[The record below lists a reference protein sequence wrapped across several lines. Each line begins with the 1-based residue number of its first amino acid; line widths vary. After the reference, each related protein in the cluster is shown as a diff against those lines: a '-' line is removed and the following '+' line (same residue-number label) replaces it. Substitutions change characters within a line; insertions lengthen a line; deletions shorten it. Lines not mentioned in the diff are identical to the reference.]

1 MALGIPIQLV
11 LASLTQAVVQEVP
24 TAPRMVALVAEAGV
38 VVSTGHLWREPPTWV
53 VEEAGVEGHTRGQVQ
68 MAERG
73 LLVDREL

>member
-24 TAPRMVALVAEAGV
+24 TAPRVVALAAEAGV
-38 VVSTGHLWREPPTWV
+38 VVRVWWRWREPPTWV
-53 VEEAGVEGHTRGQVQ
+53 VEEAGVEGRTRGQVQ
-68 MAERG
+68 MADMG